1 MFLHSLSRTSLSGSE
16 TRLAVIRRQ
25 SDCAQRG
32 SRGGAHGRGLFVL
45 GERRKGTYT
54 HPQRAARGKHNSQ
67 PCLASAQW
75 SASRRVSPSR
85 AAQVERDW
93 SITPIFRAELAELR
107 QRYATLKVVQRHGAG
122 HRRLGLRRCLGG
134 LCFHLDTWGDTRKCR
149 NAGRQCAATPS
160 ASCRLDKA
168 HCNPPIPHS
177 LHQSSG
183 AWTIAGGWSCVTECD
198 PA

>member
-16 TRLAVIRRQ
+16 AGLAVIRRPVMLR
-25 SDCAQRG
+25 AARLEGRG
-32 SRGGAHGRGLFVL
+32 SQQLSRGSFPRR
-45 GERRKGTYT
+45 RRKGTHT

-67 PCLASAQW
+67 PCLASAEW

-160 ASCRLDKA
+160 ASCRRDKG
-168 HCNPPIPHS
+168 HRNPPIPHS
-177 LHQSSG
+177 LHQSPG
-183 AWTIAGGWSCVTECD
+183 A
-198 PA
+198 